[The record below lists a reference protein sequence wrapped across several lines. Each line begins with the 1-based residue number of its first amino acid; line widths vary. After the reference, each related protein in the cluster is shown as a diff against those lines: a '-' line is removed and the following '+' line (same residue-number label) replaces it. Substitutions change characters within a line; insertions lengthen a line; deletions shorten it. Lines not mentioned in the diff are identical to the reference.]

1 MEGGRGCGGGAG
13 EGGGG
18 LINRNTKTD
27 IEELDLSRNLFE
39 KLEDIASICSALP
52 RLKSLRLSGNRFS
65 SLTVSSPDGF
75 ASITTLE
82 ISNVLLPWPELTTV
96 LSLFPNITTLSAP
109 HNNISTVPCPPPLPA
124 PLATLDLSYNHLS
137 ALSPLSSLCRLQN
150 LKALIAS
157 HNAISSLQ
165 LSTPFPALTRLD
177 LAYNAIP
184 SFPLLDDLPAATPS
198 LASLRISHNPLY
210 ADTSVDEAH
219 MLTIAR
225 LPLTVKI
232 LNHSNITPKEREN
245 AEMWYLSRIAKE
257 LSSATSPSDR
267 QAVLETHRRW
277 AELCELHGEPAVAGG
292 GGASEM
298 ALASMLVD
306 MEFVCGDKTQ
316 RRRVPKGT
324 PVSTVRGMV
333 GRWFG
338 LVPCG
343 IRLVCVQ
350 GQETVEL
357 EVDDTKD
364 LGMRVDPRDGL
375 VVVRVEEI

>member
-1 MEGGRGCGGGAG
+1 MRKKK
-13 EGGGG
+13 
-18 LINRNTKTD
+18 ID

-39 KLEDIASICSALP
+39 KLEDIALICSALP
-52 RLKSLRLSGNRFS
+52 KLKSLRLSGNRFS
-65 SLTVSSPDGF
+65 SLTVSSLEGLAP
-75 ASITTLE
+75 ITTLE
-82 ISNVLLPWPELTTV
+82 ISNILLPWPELTAV

-109 HNNISTVPCPPPLPA
+109 HNNISTVPWPPPLPA
-124 PLATLDLSYNHLS
+124 SLATLDLSYNHLS
-137 ALSPLSSLCRLQN
+137 ALSPLSSLCQLQN
-150 LKALIAS
+150 LKTLIAS
-157 HNAISSLQ
+157 HNAITNFQ

-177 LAYNAIP
+177 LAYNAIS
-184 SFPLLDDLPAATPS
+184 SFSLLDDLPAAAPS

-257 LSSATSPSDR
+257 LSSAASPPDR
-267 QAVLETHRRW
+267 QAVLMTHRRW
-277 AELCELHGEPAVAGG
+277 AELCALHGEPAAVAGG
-292 GGASEM
+292 GGANER

-306 MEFVCGDKTQ
+306 IEFVCGDKTQ

-338 LVPCG
+338 LTPWG
-343 IRLVCVQ
+343 IRLICVQ

-357 EVDDTKD
+357 DEVDDTKD
-364 LGMRVDPRDGL
+364 LGMRVDPRNGL
-375 VVVRVEEI
+375 VVVRVEEM